1 MQNPYI
7 RLLFKLLK
15 FCLGGIC
22 LNIEDIPNNITEYNS
37 GLLSLNNF
45 LIEQAEINEYAH
57 LVKFII
63 SQLDR
68 FLKPVYDKSL

>member
-1 MQNPYI
+1 M
-7 RLLFKLLK
+7 
-15 FCLGGIC
+15 
-22 LNIEDIPNNITEYNS
+22 NIEDIPNNITEYNS